1 MSVNV
6 DYTAYNKAHTQ
17 PFDVNA
23 HPSTEDDWR
32 LYNAAHADPAAV
44 PIESIQ
50 ASPANIVEATATAHT
65 ADALPE
71 PTSGAH
77 ASVRL
82 ASEPQPEDNPTATAL
97 AQYEAISPGLA
108 LAILEAEQSQS
119 KQRRQYRMARLAV
132 TTLIAVTA
140 IACGQWALVNGA
152 DQQALYLSAAGLVSL
167 LTTVLQHE

>member
-1 MSVNV
+1 MPMSV
-6 DYTAYNKAHTQ
+6 DYSAYNKAHSQ

-23 HPSTEDDWR
+23 QAPLEDDWR

-50 ASPANIVEATATAHT
+50 ASPANIVEASAAAHT
-65 ADALPE
+65 ADHASE
-71 PTSGAH
+71 PTTTAH
-77 ASVRL
+77 ASVHL
-82 ASEPQPEDNPTATAL
+82 AGEAQTENTSTIATL
-97 AQYEAISPGLA
+97 AQYEAIAPGLA
-108 LAILEAEQSQS
+108 LAILDAEQSHS
-119 KQRRQYRMARLAV
+119 KQRRQYRLARLVV